1 MKKQVKAKKLSLQ
14 KETLLNFRWATG
26 GLSYYCGDTDYNDT
40 VYYPQPSEQCSRG
53 CPIQV

>member
-1 MKKQVKAKKLSLQ
+1 LKKQVKAKKLLLH

-40 VYYPQPSEQCSRG
+40 VYYPKPSEQCTRG